1 MTDFERTGMLNKFH
15 QEHGKFED
23 VSDEELKK
31 DRDNANKA
39 QFLADVA
46 LTEEEARNHP
56 PMTESRKAYF
66 VDHIDDIL
74 RGDTTAEQL
83 PPDIAKTIALLL
95 SDYPD
100 PPIEKP
106 TSKITDEPTV
116 EKITTE
122 QFKEKFMISPKTE
135 ERDITDNELDNLLEG
150 FDKKKEK
157 PNYIQNEEQN
167 KKTLWQK
174 TKDLDLPEPEKNKLD
189 IPEIENTVDTP
200 LDIADKITVESI
212 IPQPKFT
219 KHKNRLANDEEYRQR
234 IEARINDLITKL
246 ENEEVKLNDLTTD
259 DQQVIIDIL
268 NQNG

>member
-1 MTDFERTGMLNKFH
+1 MKLHPKLTKDFGYLYIEDLYTD
-15 QEHGKFED
+15 D
-23 VSDEELKK
+23 
-31 DRDNANKA
+31 
-39 QFLADVA
+39 
-46 LTEEEARNHP
+46 
-56 PMTESRKAYF
+56 
-66 VDHIDDIL
+66 
-74 RGDTTAEQL
+74 
-83 PPDIAKTIALLL
+83 
-95 SDYPD
+95 
-100 PPIEKP
+100 
-106 TSKITDEPTV
+106 
-116 EKITTE
+116 
-122 QFKEKFMISPKTE
+122 
-135 ERDITDNELDNLLEG
+135 ELDNLLEG

-189 IPEIENTVDTP
+189 IPEMENTVDTP